1 MAKATPHT
9 AFLIFLRSES
19 DEARAK
25 ELGRV
30 GKRRPLFRAMNERV
44 IRLARRTGCPV
55 VVVKGPQ
62 QAGESFGERFTHAF
76 ESVFSQGYER
86 VIALGNDCLNLSF
99 TDLRQALEALDA
111 RPAVLGP
118 ALDGGAYLVGLRKEV
133 FCPSSFQALPWQ
145 QPCLWEALSA
155 YCGSYHTLRPER
167 DADDV
172 HSLRQALQHC
182 RDIRFR
188 HVILQL
194 LETRA
199 PVPSCAPAGARPIS
213 WSLSLFFR
221 GPPL

>member
-19 DEARAK
+19 EEAQAK

-44 IRLARRTGCPV
+44 IRLARRTGYPV
-55 VVVKGPQ
+55 VRITGPEQ
-62 QAGESFGERFTHAF
+62 VGQTFGQRLTHAF
-76 ESVFSQGYER
+76 QSVFDRGYER
-86 VIALGNDCLNLSF
+86 VIALGNDCLNLSL

-111 RPAVLGP
+111 QSAVLGP
-118 ALDGGAYLVGLRKEV
+118 ALDGGAYLVGLRKEA

-172 HSLRQALQHC
+172 QSLRQALQHC

-188 HVILQL
+188 RVILQL

-199 PVPSCAPAGARPIS
+199 PVPSWTPAGARPIP